1 MPLVLSPM
9 IKRIIDVSEA
19 AYVRLKYH
27 QLVIEKQR
35 EIVGQVP
42 IEDLGVLILQHP
54 AIVLTQQL
62 IVACQKNKVVIVF
75 CDEKHLPYS
84 LILPIGEG
92 HTLHN
97 KILKQQIAISEP
109 TRKRLWQQIVQHKI
123 KEQEQTLVMLHKE
136 STRLSFLSTQV
147 KTGDSGN
154 CEAIAA
160 QAYWKLLFGKAFKRD
175 TDLDG
180 VNSLLNYGYAI
191 IRAAVAR
198 SVCGAGLHPT
208 IGLFHTNQ
216 YNALCLADDL
226 MEPFRPWVDYVV
238 YQMASTNSEVNINQ
252 QSKQALLGLMSEAVL
267 YKKQTMPFTVA
278 LHYLMADLK
287 RCYSNGI
294 KTLPYPLLLTRV
306 PG

>member
-1 MPLVLSPM
+1 M

-19 AYVRLKYH
+19 AYVRLKH
-27 QLVIEKQR
+27 QQLVIEKQS

-97 KILKQQIAISEP
+97 KILKQQMAISEP
-109 TRKRLWQQIVQHKI
+109 TRKRLWQKIVQHKI
-123 KEQEQTLVMLHKE
+123 KEQEQTLVMLNKE
-136 STRLSFLSTQV
+136 STRLSFLTTQV

-175 TDLDG
+175 ADLDG

-238 YQMASTNSEVNINQ
+238 YQMASTNSEVTINQ

-267 YKKQTMPFTVA
+267 YKKKTMPFMVA

>member
-9 IKRIIDVSEA
+9 IKRIIDVSDA
-19 AYVRLKYH
+19 AYVRLKH
-27 QLVIEKQR
+27 QQLVIEKQS

-42 IEDLGVLILQHP
+42 IEDLGILILQHP
-54 AIVLTQQL
+54 AIVLSQQL

-84 LILPIGEG
+84 IILPVGEG

-97 KILKQQIAISEP
+97 KILKQQMAISEP
-109 TRKRLWQQIVQHKI
+109 TRKRLWQKIVQHKI
-123 KEQEQTLVMLHKE
+123 KQQEQTLVMLNKV

-175 TDLDG
+175 ADLDG

-198 SVCGAGLHPT
+198 SICGAGLHPAL
-208 IGLFHTNQ
+208 GLFHTNQ
-216 YNALCLADDL
+216 YNSLCLADDL

-238 YQMASTNSEVNINQ
+238 YQMASTNSEVTINQ

-267 YKKQTMPFTVA
+267 YKKKRMPFMVA

-287 RCYSNGI
+287 RCYSHGI

>member
-1 MPLVLSPM
+1 MPLVLWPM
-9 IKRIIDVSEA
+9 IKRIIDISEA
-19 AYVRLKYH
+19 AYVRLRH
-27 QLVIEKQR
+27 QQLVIEKQS

-123 KEQEQTLVMLHKE
+123 KEQEQTLVMLNKE
-136 STRLSFLSTQV
+136 STRLNYLTTQV

-175 TDLDG
+175 ADLDG

-238 YQMASTNSEVNINQ
+238 YQMASTNSEVTINQ
-252 QSKQALLGLMSEAVL
+252 QSKQTLLGLMSEAVL
-267 YKKQTMPFTVA
+267 YKKKTMPFMVA
-278 LHYLMADLK
+278 LNYLMADLK
-287 RCYSNGI
+287 RCYSDGI

>member
-1 MPLVLSPM
+1 MPLVLWPM
-9 IKRIIDVSEA
+9 IKRIIDISEA
-19 AYVRLKYH
+19 AYVRLKH
-27 QLVIEKQR
+27 QQLVIEKQS

-97 KILKQQIAISEP
+97 KILKQQMAISEP
-109 TRKRLWQQIVQHKI
+109 TRKRLWQKIVQHKI
-123 KEQEQTLVMLHKE
+123 KEQEQTLVMLNKE

-175 TDLDG
+175 ADLDG

-238 YQMASTNSEVNINQ
+238 YQMASTNSEVTINQ

-267 YKKQTMPFTVA
+267 YKKKTMPFMVA

-287 RCYSNGI
+287 RCYSDGI

>member
-1 MPLVLSPM
+1 MLLVLSTM

-19 AYVRLKYH
+19 AYVCLKH
-27 QLVIEKQR
+27 QQLVIEKQS

-42 IEDLGVLILQHP
+42 IEDLGILILQHP

-97 KILKQQIAISEP
+97 KILKQQMAISEP
-109 TRKRLWQQIVQHKI
+109 TRKRLWQKIVQHKI
-123 KEQEQTLVMLHKE
+123 KQQEQTLVMLNKV

-175 TDLDG
+175 ADLDG

-198 SVCGAGLHPT
+198 SICGAGLHPAL
-208 IGLFHTNQ
+208 GLFHTNQ
-216 YNALCLADDL
+216 YNSLCLADDL

-238 YQMASTNSEVNINQ
+238 YQMASTNSEVTINQ

-267 YKKQTMPFTVA
+267 YKKKRMPFMVA

-287 RCYSNGI
+287 RCYSHGI

>member
-1 MPLVLSPM
+1 MPLVLLPM

-19 AYVRLKYH
+19 AYVRLKH
-27 QLVIEKQR
+27 QQLVIEKQS

-97 KILKQQIAISEP
+97 KILKQQMAISEP
-109 TRKRLWQQIVQHKI
+109 TRKRLWQKIVQHKI
-123 KEQEQTLVMLHKE
+123 KEQEQTLVMLNKE

-175 TDLDG
+175 ADLDG

-238 YQMASTNSEVNINQ
+238 YQMASTNSEVTINQ

-267 YKKQTMPFTVA
+267 YKKKTMPFMVA

-287 RCYSNGI
+287 RCYSDGI

>member
-9 IKRIIDVSEA
+9 IKRIIDISEA
-19 AYVRLKYH
+19 AYVRLKH
-27 QLVIEKQR
+27 QQLVIEKQS

-97 KILKQQIAISEP
+97 KILKQQMAISEP
-109 TRKRLWQQIVQHKI
+109 TRKRLWQKIVQHKI
-123 KEQEQTLVMLHKE
+123 KEQEQTLVMLNKE

-175 TDLDG
+175 ADLDG

-198 SVCGAGLHPT
+198 SICGAGLHPT

-238 YQMASTNSEVNINQ
+238 YQMASTNSEVTINQ

-267 YKKQTMPFTVA
+267 YKKKTMPFMVA

>member
-1 MPLVLSPM
+1 M
-9 IKRIIDVSEA
+9 IKRIIDISDG
-19 AYVRLKYH
+19 AYVHLKNQ
-27 QLVIEKQR
+27 QLVIEKQS

-42 IEDLGVLILQHP
+42 IEDLGILILQHP

-97 KILKQQIAISEP
+97 KILKQQMAISEP
-109 TRKRLWQQIVQHKI
+109 TRKRLWQKIVQHKI
-123 KEQEQTLVMLHKE
+123 KQQEQTLVMLNKV

-175 TDLDG
+175 ADLDG

-216 YNALCLADDL
+216 YNSLCLADDL

-238 YQMASTNSEVNINQ
+238 YQMASTNSEVTINQ

-267 YKKQTMPFTVA
+267 YKKKRMPFMVA

-287 RCYSNGI
+287 RCYSHGI